1 MRADIR
7 AWNKIIYENIDNSEI
22 FFTTIIRNSHERLM
36 GVTIRHIYETIMTF
50 VFAPQ
55 MNHITDPEDNTWR
68 QDITWWYS
76 VLIEKKVTI

>member
-1 MRADIR
+1 MKQNHLR
-7 AWNKIIYENIDNSEI
+7 KL

-55 MNHITDPEDNTWR
+55 MNHITDPEDNT
-68 QDITWWYS
+68 
-76 VLIEKKVTI
+76 